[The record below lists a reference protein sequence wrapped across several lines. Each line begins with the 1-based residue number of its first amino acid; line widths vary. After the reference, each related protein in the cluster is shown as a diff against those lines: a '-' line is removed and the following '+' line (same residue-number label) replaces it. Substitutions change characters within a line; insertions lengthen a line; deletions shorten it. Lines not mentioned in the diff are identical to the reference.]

1 MEKYRILYMYCK
13 MLGNIMLGKPNL
25 THSALSL
32 NFGYVVVI
40 ISFFPPFY
48 FVCVHILDLY
58 RRLKWVSSLHS
69 YHVQDNNFY
78 DLFHWWF

>member
-40 ISFFPPFY
+40 ISFFSPFLFCVCTY
-48 FVCVHILDLY
+48 FGFI
-58 RRLKWVSSLHS
+58 
-69 YHVQDNNFY
+69 
-78 DLFHWWF
+78 

>member
-13 MLGNIMLGKPNL
+13 MLGNTMLGKPNL

-40 ISFFPPFY
+40 IFFSPFLFCVCTY
-48 FVCVHILDLY
+48 FGFI
-58 RRLKWVSSLHS
+58 
-69 YHVQDNNFY
+69 
-78 DLFHWWF
+78 

>member
-13 MLGNIMLGKPNL
+13 MLGNTMLGKPNL

-40 ISFFPPFY
+40 IFFPLFIL
-48 FVCVHILDLY
+48 CVYIF
-58 RRLKWVSSLHS
+58 WV
-69 YHVQDNNFY
+69 YIED
-78 DLFHWWF
+78 

>member
-13 MLGNIMLGKPNL
+13 VLGNIMLGKPNL

-40 ISFFPPFY
+40 ISFFFPLFIL
-48 FVCVHILDLY
+48 CVYIF
-58 RRLKWVSSLHS
+58 WV
-69 YHVQDNNFY
+69 YIED
-78 DLFHWWF
+78 